1 MRHFL
6 IGFKRSSL
14 LHHIS
19 NLASG
24 HVKVTMFAL
33 MDSFLPRTGL
43 MQNEN
48 KPRSASFP
56 MITNSQKN
64 LSLEFLNAYLYY
76 LLSQQ
81 LPFIFWS
88 HAISFYESHCLI
100 PFWHYIINILPAFLC
115 SCFSYMLGWI
125 IHMAPYSRIVTRV
138 NSFYD
143 SGLRIQ
149 HQIQYN
155 LVFLIVLSQYI
166 HAKSFSI

>member
-56 MITNSQKN
+56 MITNSKKKIYLWN
-64 LSLEFLNAYLYY
+64 FLM
-76 LLSQQ
+76 
-81 LPFIFWS
+81 
-88 HAISFYESHCLI
+88 HT
-100 PFWHYIINILPAFLC
+100 YITFL
-115 SCFSYMLGWI
+115 
-125 IHMAPYSRIVTRV
+125 V
-138 NSFYD
+138 NSCPLSSEVMPSHFTN
-143 SGLRIQ
+143 
-149 HQIQYN
+149 H
-155 LVFLIVLSQYI
+155 IV
-166 HAKSFSI
+166 